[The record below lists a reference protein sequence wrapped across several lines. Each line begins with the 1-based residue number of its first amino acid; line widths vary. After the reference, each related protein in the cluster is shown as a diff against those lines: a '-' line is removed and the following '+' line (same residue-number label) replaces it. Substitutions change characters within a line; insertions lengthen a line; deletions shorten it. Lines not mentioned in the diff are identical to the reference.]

1 MHVPTCFIFQDKRA
15 EMRLRSTLLKSVY
28 ILQFLTYCHVC
39 ELCYFQ
45 TVLQSLHQYHTGPV
59 NGCYHINMKY
69 FQQHVTNVSFDTI
82 THLYSY
88 PHYVYQILFS
98 VENIAFNFLTFLQ
111 RIWLHY
117 EVKIIH
123 ALIPSLIYA

>member
-1 MHVPTCFIFQDKRA
+1 MSVSCAIFK
-15 EMRLRSTLLKSVY
+15 
-28 ILQFLTYCHVC
+28 QFCNHC
-39 ELCYFQ
+39 NSSQ
-45 TVLQSLHQYHTGPV
+45 TDPV

-98 VENIAFNFLTFLQ
+98 LENIAFNFLTFLQ

-117 EVKIIH
+117 GVKVIH
-123 ALIPSLIYA
+123 ALISSLIYA

>member
-1 MHVPTCFIFQDKRA
+1 MSVSCAIFK
-15 EMRLRSTLLKSVY
+15 
-28 ILQFLTYCHVC
+28 QFCNHC
-39 ELCYFQ
+39 NSSQ
-45 TVLQSLHQYHTGPV
+45 TDPV

-98 VENIAFNFLTFLQ
+98 LENIAFNFFNLFAKNLAPLWSQSYTCIDFKSNICLGISKITTLYTSVLNRLKKV
-111 RIWLHY
+111 RILS
-117 EVKIIH
+117 VD
-123 ALIPSLIYA
+123 